1 MNASER
7 AQLAGWPQKINI
19 PEIRER
25 FGSPAWIVSEQQI
38 AKNVAG
44 FAAFTEDISRICY
57 PVKTN
62 PSLTVLQLLA
72 KLGTGADCASQLEI
86 NLALFAGIKM
96 ENISYN
102 SPAQDIGIC
111 KFLLQAGATVVMD
124 DPDAIAE
131 LQQVLPASDVRGKL
145 YLRINLPDS
154 IGYSNA
160 NDHQELMAHGHK
172 SSKFGIPAEELEAV
186 FQQMSLPVSGLHVHV
201 GTQMDNMQS
210 FESAIQ
216 NLNSLA
222 REWNSKGQKI
232 SGINVGGGLGIPFA
246 HDQEFPSLEYWS
258 RSMAALKDP
267 GFLYSVEP
275 GHALV
280 GNAVALLTSVLTI
293 KNSRGKKWAIADV
306 GTDQLTK
313 VTLLKWPHRILSES
327 GEELP
332 KGSDAVA
339 GPLCFAGDT
348 LADNIDAGN
357 LKKGSPLLIT
367 EAGAYTFSL
376 SNKFNGRTAP
386 RWLLLKPD
394 GELIQTMEK
403 ESLYDELHHVRYEW
417 NVPEAHESAFG
428 LLKEQAMNLSSSYL
442 RESSKEDAFAY
453 ESIKIE
459 SRDSY
464 RFAVYTTSVVDFISM
479 PFVIRIMGDATIISL
494 LHRGGYEKKDFSV
507 WGRKVMM
514 DCFDQVKSNG
524 IMEFTISLSEM
535 VQKEDSTVLVSRF
548 RTSCG
553 KCAGSFVISFENGFV
568 K

>member
-7 AQLAGWPQKINI
+7 AQLASWPKKLNI
-19 PEIRER
+19 PEIHRR
-25 FGSPAWIVSEQQI
+25 FGSPAWIVSEQQL
-38 AKNVAG
+38 AENVAG
-44 FAAFTEDISRICY
+44 YAAFTEDNSRICY

-86 NLALFAGIKM
+86 NLALFAGIKP

-102 SPAQDIGIC
+102 SPAQDIAIC
-111 KFLLQAGATVVMD
+111 KSLLQAGATVVMD

-131 LQQVLPASDVRGKL
+131 LQEVLPVSELTGKL

-154 IGYSNA
+154 VGYSNI
-160 NDHQELMAHGHK
+160 NDNQELMAHGHK

-186 FQQMSLPVSGLHVHV
+186 FQHIKLPVSGLHVHV

-216 NLNSLA
+216 NLNALA
-222 REWNSKGQKI
+222 SEWNNKGQKI
-232 SGINVGGGLGIPFA
+232 TGINVGGGLGIPFDHA
-246 HDQEFPSLEYWS
+246 QEFPSLESWS
-258 RSMAALKDP
+258 QKMAALKDP
-267 GFLYSVEP
+267 GFSYSVEP

-280 GNAVALLTSVLTI
+280 GNAVALLTSVLTV

-357 LKKGSPLLIT
+357 LRKGSPLLIT

-386 RWLLLKPD
+386 KWLLLTSD
-394 GELIQTMEK
+394 GQLVQTMEK
-403 ESLYDELHHVRYEW
+403 ESVYDEIHHTRYEW
-417 NVPEAHESAFG
+417 NAAEKIRSSEMLDSKKAI
-428 LLKEQAMNLSSSYL
+428 QLSSEYL
-442 RESSKEDAFAY
+442 RLTSKDDHFDYVSVYREAA
-453 ESIKIE
+453 SC
-459 SRDSY
+459 Y
-464 RFAVYTTSVVDFISM
+464 RFVVDTRSAVDFISM
-479 PFVIRIMGDATIISL
+479 PFAIRMMGDAAIIGL
-494 LHRGGYEKKDFSV
+494 LHREGYEHKDFAI
-507 WGRKVMM
+507 WGRRLTM
-514 DCFDQVKSNG
+514 DCFDKVKSNAQ
-524 IMEFTISLSEM
+524 IEFTISLSD
-535 VQKEDSTVLVSRF
+535 VLQKEEQSVLVARF
-548 RTSCG
+548 QTTCG
-553 KCAGSFVISFENGFV
+553 KCSGSFVISYG